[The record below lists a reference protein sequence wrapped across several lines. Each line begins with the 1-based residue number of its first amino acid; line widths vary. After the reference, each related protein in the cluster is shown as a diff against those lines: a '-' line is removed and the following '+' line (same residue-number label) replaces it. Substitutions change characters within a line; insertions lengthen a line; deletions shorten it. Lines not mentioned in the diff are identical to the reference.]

1 LPALIEIKQISKV
14 LKGKGGDSMSKTRKL
29 TLTSIIIAITTL
41 TSNIVFIP
49 VGFAKIF
56 PVQHMANVLT
66 AVLLGPVYSVAQS
79 FIVSLLRNMNGTGSI
94 FAFPGSM
101 IGAFLASF
109 LFFKTKKLIWAFIG
123 EVTGTGILGALAAY
137 PIATLLLGNKVAL
150 FGFVPSFIISSL
162 GGAIIGIVFIK
173 ILFKNKIIG
182 GIIYENSSYN
192 RRL

>member
-1 LPALIEIKQISKV
+1 
-14 LKGKGGDSMSKTRKL
+14 MSKTRKL

-79 FIVSLLRNMNGTGSI
+79 FIVSLLRNMSGTGSI

-101 IGAFLASF
+101 IGAFLAGF

-123 EVTGTGILGALAAY
+123 EITGTGILGALAAY

-162 GGAIIGIVFIK
+162 GGAIIGMVFIK